1 MGCRGKQARVS
12 VAESK
17 AGLRDR
23 PAAAA
28 AARVGRQVRRRVLVV
43 TLLMLLLASGGIAV
57 WMDATWRSVRTEVQE
72 RMLTALAEAA
82 APMSLLFTEVE
93 RVLAQIAQTSDP
105 TATAGSWLSLP
116 AGQGAILD
124 TRGRLVSGS
133 ELPLPGAAAMRE
145 LIERARV
152 AGQAQLSL
160 PFQHQGEW
168 CATAVL
174 VLAADP
180 SYVAAVTFSIR
191 AMLGTWSK
199 ENLPA
204 GSSFALLTAEGLV
217 WLRHPFDAE
226 LVGADASG
234 GPLFLAMQQAGTA
247 QGIADI
253 THSEEVGE
261 RMVGWRRTAHFGLSI
276 AAGQS
281 TENVT
286 VAWWE
291 RNGGFFIGAGAV
303 SLAALIAS
311 LLLGRTL
318 GRQAAGREA
327 ATRLA
332 EASEQRFRDMAD
344 AASDWFWET
353 DSEGRIAYISDR
365 VRDASGL
372 TPGWFQGRALAE
384 LIDADGHA
392 EHRAL
397 FLADLQEHRPFRDF
411 VFRMDAG
418 RSRYRWIKASG
429 KPLFD
434 EDERFLG
441 YRGTASDI
449 TLAREAEGRAA
460 AAHLRL
466 LRAIE
471 NVNEAFALFN
481 KDDRLIMCNGRFRSL
496 HLPGEEDKI
505 QPGMNFAD
513 FLELIARK
521 GRVSLE
527 GLSLEAWVE
536 RRLRLRALGTA
547 VEQRMAEGTWFR
559 VSDHRTPE
567 GDSIAVFS
575 EITQFK
581 EREAQLIDLAKQK
594 SRRGGESA

>member
-1 MGCRGKQARVS
+1 
-12 VAESK
+12 
-17 AGLRDR
+17 
-23 PAAAA
+23 
-28 AARVGRQVRRRVLVV
+28 
-43 TLLMLLLASGGIAV
+43 
-57 WMDATWRSVRTEVQE
+57 
-72 RMLTALAEAA
+72 
-82 APMSLLFTEVE
+82 
-93 RVLAQIAQTSDP
+93 
-105 TATAGSWLSLP
+105 
-116 AGQGAILD
+116 
-124 TRGRLVSGS
+124 
-133 ELPLPGAAAMRE
+133 
-145 LIERARV
+145 
-152 AGQAQLSL
+152 
-160 PFQHQGEW
+160 
-168 CATAVL
+168 
-174 VLAADP
+174 
-180 SYVAAVTFSIR
+180 
-191 AMLGTWSK
+191 MLGTWSK
-199 ENLPA
+199 ENLPV
-204 GSSFALLTAEGLV
+204 GSSFALLTDSGLV
-217 WLRHPFDAE
+217 WLRHPFAAE
-226 LVGADASG
+226 LVGADASS
-234 GPLFLAMQQAGTA
+234 GPLFQAMQQAGTA

-253 THSEEVGE
+253 SHSDESGE

-281 TENVT
+281 TEAVT
-286 VAWWE
+286 EAWWE

-303 SLAALIAS
+303 SLAAVIAT
-311 LLLGRTL
+311 LLLGRAL
-318 GRQAAGREA
+318 GRQAAAREA
-327 ATRLA
+327 AIRLA
-332 EASEQRFRDMAD
+332 EESEQRFRDMAD

-353 DSEGRIAYISDR
+353 DGEGKVAYVSDR

-372 TPGWFQGRALAE
+372 TPSWFQGRPLAE
-384 LIDADGHA
+384 LIDGSANA

-397 FLADLQEHRPFRDF
+397 FLADLEERRPFRDF

-418 RSRYRWIKASG
+418 RGRYRWIKASG

-505 QPGMNFAD
+505 QPGMTYAD

-521 GRVSLE
+521 GRVNLE

-536 RRLRLRALGTA
+536 RRLRLRALGTTL
-547 VEQRMAEGTWFR
+547 EQRMAEGTWFR

-581 EREAQLIDLAKQK
+581 EREAQLIDLAEQKGRRSAEGKQ
-594 SRRGGESA
+594 GA

>member
-1 MGCRGKQARVS
+1 MDRS
-12 VAESK
+12 DPIAE
-17 AGLRDR
+17 LRDR
-23 PAAAA
+23 PIATA
-28 AARVGRQVRRRVLVV
+28 AARVGRQVRRRVLGVAV
-43 TLLMLLLASGGIAV
+43 LMLLLAAGGIAV
-57 WMDATWRSVRTEVQE
+57 WMNATWSSVRTEVQE
-72 RMLTALAEAA
+72 RMLTALAEAS

-105 TATAGSWLSLP
+105 SATVGSWLSLP
-116 AGQGAILD
+116 AGQGAILN
-124 TRGRLVSGS
+124 RSAQLVTGS
-133 ELPLPGAAAMRE
+133 ALPLPGPTATLTMIDKALAT
-145 LIERARV
+145 
-152 AGQAQLSL
+152 GQSQLSL
-160 PFQHQGEW
+160 PFQHDGDW
-168 CATAVL
+168 LATAVAP
-174 VLAADP
+174 VP
-180 SYVAAVTFSIR
+180 SEPGYVAALTFSIK

-204 GSSFALLTAEGLV
+204 GSSFALLTSEGLV
-217 WLRHPFDAE
+217 WLRHPFAAE
-226 LVGADASG
+226 LVGADASS
-234 GPLFLAMQQAGTA
+234 GPLFEAMQQAGTA

-253 THSEEVGE
+253 SHSEETGA

-286 VAWWE
+286 LAWWE

-303 SLAALIAS
+303 SLAGVVAT

-318 GRQAAGREA
+318 GRQASGREA
-327 ATRLA
+327 AIRLA
-332 EASEQRFRDMAD
+332 EESEQRFRDMAD

-353 DSEGRIAYISDR
+353 DGQGKIVYVSDR

-372 TPGWFQGRALAE
+372 TPSWFQGRPLSE
-384 LIDADGHA
+384 LIDGSGNA

-397 FLADLQEHRPFRDF
+397 FLADLEEHRPFRDF

-418 RSRYRWIKASG
+418 RGRTRWIKASG

-434 EDERFLG
+434 EDERFQG

-505 QPGMNFAD
+505 QPGMTFAD

-521 GRVSLE
+521 GRVNLE

-536 RRLRLRALGTA
+536 RRLRLRALGTTI
-547 VEQRMAEGTWFR
+547 EQRMAEGSWFR

-581 EREAQLIDLAKQK
+581 EREAQLIDLAEQK
-594 SRRGGESA
+594 GRRGAEGKQGA

>member
-1 MGCRGKQARVS
+1 VDRTDPI
-12 VAESK
+12 AE
-17 AGLRDR
+17 LRDR
-23 PAAAA
+23 PIASA
-28 AARVGRQVRRRVLVV
+28 AARVGRQVRRRVLAVAV
-43 TLLMLLLASGGIAV
+43 LMLLLAAGGIAV
-57 WMDATWRSVRTEVQE
+57 WMNATWSSVRTEVQE

-82 APMSLLFTEVE
+82 APMSLLFTEVQ
-93 RVLAQIAQTSDP
+93 RVLAQIAETSDP
-105 TATAGSWLSLP
+105 SATVGSWLSLP
-116 AGQGAILD
+116 AGQGAILNANAQLM
-124 TRGRLVSGS
+124 TGS
-133 ELPLPGAAAMRE
+133 ELPLPPASAVVAM
-145 LIERARV
+145 IDKARAT
-152 AGQAQLSL
+152 GEAQLSL
-160 PFQHQGEW
+160 PFQHDGDW
-168 CATAVL
+168 LATAVAP
-174 VLAADP
+174 VP
-180 SYVAAVTFSIR
+180 SEPGYVAALTFSIK

-199 ENLPA
+199 ENVPA
-204 GSSFALLTAEGLV
+204 GSSFALLTDSGLV
-217 WLRHPFDAE
+217 WLRHPFAAE
-226 LVGADASG
+226 LVGADASS
-234 GPLFLAMQQAGTA
+234 GPLFQAMQQAGTA

-253 THSEEVGE
+253 THSEESGE
-261 RMVGWRRTAHFGLSI
+261 RMVGWRRTSHFGLSI
-276 AAGQS
+276 VAGQS
-281 TENVT
+281 TEDVT
-286 VAWWE
+286 VAWWQ

-303 SLAALIAS
+303 SLAGVLAT

-318 GRQAAGREA
+318 GRQASGREA
-327 ATRLA
+327 AIRLA
-332 EASEQRFRDMAD
+332 EESEQRFRDMAD

-353 DSEGRIAYISDR
+353 DEEGKVDYVSDR

-372 TPGWFQGRALAE
+372 APTWFQGRALAD
-384 LIDADGHA
+384 LIDGSANA

-397 FLADLQEHRPFRDF
+397 FLADLEERRPFRDF

-418 RSRYRWIKASG
+418 RGRYRWIKASG

-505 QPGMNFAD
+505 QPGMTYAD

-521 GRVSLE
+521 GRVNLE

-536 RRLRLRALGTA
+536 RRLRLRALGTTL
-547 VEQRMAEGTWFR
+547 EQRMAEGTWFR

-581 EREAQLIDLAKQK
+581 EREAQLIDLAEQKGRRSGEGKQ
-594 SRRGGESA
+594 GA

>member
-1 MGCRGKQARVS
+1 MDRVDPI
-12 VAESK
+12 AE
-17 AGLRDR
+17 LRER
-23 PAAAA
+23 PIAS
-28 AARVGRQVRRRVLVV
+28 AARVGRQVRRRVLGVAA
-43 TLLMLLLASGGIAV
+43 LMLLLAAGGIAV
-57 WMDATWRSVRTEVQE
+57 WMNATWSSVRTEVQE

-82 APMSLLFTEVE
+82 APMSLLFTEVQ

-105 TATAGSWLSLP
+105 NATAGSWLSLP
-116 AGQGAILD
+116 AGQGAILN
-124 TRGRLVSGS
+124 GRSQLVTGS
-133 ELPLPGAAAMRE
+133 ELPLPPPSAMTAM
-145 LIERARV
+145 IEKAQST
-152 AGQAQLSL
+152 GQSQLSL
-160 PFQHQGEW
+160 PFQHQGDW
-168 CATAVL
+168 YATAIAVL
-174 VLAADP
+174 P
-180 SYVAAVTFSIR
+180 GEPGYVAALTFSIK
-191 AMLGTWSK
+191 AMLGTWSQ

-204 GSSFALLTAEGLV
+204 GASFALLTDTGLV
-217 WLRHPFDAE
+217 WLRHPFAAE
-226 LVGADASG
+226 LVGADASS
-234 GPLFLAMQQAGTA
+234 GPLFQAMQQAGTA

-253 THSEEVGE
+253 THSEESGE

-303 SLAALIAS
+303 SLVGVIAT

-318 GRQAAGREA
+318 GRQAASREA
-327 ATRLA
+327 AIRLA
-332 EASEQRFRDMAD
+332 EESEQRFRDMAD

-353 DSEGRIAYISDR
+353 DGDGKVAYVSDR

-372 TPGWFQGRALAE
+372 TPSWFQGRPLAD
-384 LIDADGHA
+384 LIDGSANA

-397 FLADLQEHRPFRDF
+397 FLADLEERRPFRDF

-418 RSRYRWIKASG
+418 RGRYRWIKASG

-505 QPGMNFAD
+505 QPGMTYAD

-521 GRVSLE
+521 GRVNLE

-536 RRLRLRALGTA
+536 RRLRLRALGTTI
-547 VEQRMAEGTWFR
+547 EQRMAEGSWFR

-581 EREAQLIDLAKQK
+581 EREAQLIDLAEQK
-594 SRRGGESA
+594 GRRSGEGKTGA